1 MVLDLDGTPLERFK
15 PTVSDPW
22 DKRKAAHL
30 LQRAGFGGK
39 PDEIESVVKKG
50 FDLAVDDLLNYQ
62 KVPEDFPDPQWATEE
77 TLQEMLAKRKELRG
91 LSEEE
96 RKKKMMELR
105 RQQRENLEDL
115 QIWWLKRMILHK
127 RPLQEKMTLF
137 WHGHFATSAE
147 KVKDSF
153 IMWKQNDMLRKNA
166 LGNFRTLLVETSKD
180 PAMIRYLDNAN
191 NRKQQPNENYA
202 RELMELFTMGEG
214 HYTEQD
220 VKEGARAFTGWNL
233 RDEEY
238 AFMANNH
245 DTGTKTFLGKTGNF
259 DGTDIIDIILSKP
272 ATAEWMVRKFWKFF
286 AYDES
291 EDDVIKPLAEVFR
304 RGDYEVK
311 PVIEMIFRSRGFYS
325 DKAIHTQIK
334 SPVQLTVGSLRILDV
349 NVPPQPKVMLGA
361 VRSMGQMLFF
371 PPNVKGWDGGQT
383 WINSTTLLNRYNFAN
398 AVVHGELP
406 SAMLGLG
413 PKAIERFKEKG
424 REKVHVPFHC
434 DVTRLCDTNKLQSA
448 EQCADHFWNLL
459 VQYPPSP
466 GARQTLVKFLNTG
479 ADGGTTTFS
488 PRQTYA
494 VDKLKGLVHLIMSS
508 PEYQLC

>member
-1 MVLDLDGTPLERFK
+1 MVLDLDGTPLEGYK
-15 PTVSDPW
+15 PSASDPW
-22 DKRKAAHL
+22 DRRKAAHL

-39 PDEIESVVKKG
+39 PTEIESVVNKG
-50 FDLAVDDLLNYQ
+50 FELAVDDLLNYQ
-62 KVPEDFPDPQWATEE
+62 KFSEDFPDPQWATDD
-77 TLQEMLAKRKELRG
+77 TLKEMLDKRKELRG

-96 RKKKMMELR
+96 RKKKLMELR

-147 KVKDSF
+147 KVRDSF
-153 IMWKQNDMLRKNA
+153 IMWQQNDMLRRNA
-166 LGNFRTLLVETSKD
+166 LGNFHTLVVEITRD
-180 PAMIRYLDNAN
+180 PAMIRYLDSAN
-191 NRKQQPNENYA
+191 NRKEQPNENYA

-220 VKEGARAFTGWNL
+220 IKEAARAFTGWNL
-233 RDEEY
+233 RDDEF
-238 AFMANNH
+238 AFKESNH
-245 DTGTKTFLGKTGNF
+245 DYRSKTFLGKTGNLN
-259 DGTDIIDIILSKP
+259 GNDIIDVIFNQR
-272 ATAEWMVRKFWKFF
+272 ATAEFMVRKFWKFF
-286 AYDES
+286 VYDEP
-291 EDDVIKPLAEVFR
+291 EDDVVKPLAEVFR
-304 RGDYEVK
+304 RGNYEVK

-361 VRSMGQMLFF
+361 IRSMGQMLFF

-413 PKAIERFKEKG
+413 PKAIERFKERG
-424 REKVHVPFHC
+424 REKVRVPFHC
-434 DVTRLCDTNKLQSA
+434 DVTRLCDANKFQSA

-459 VQYPPSP
+459 VQYPPP
-466 GARQTLVKFLNTG
+466 PAARQTLVKFLNTG
-479 ADGGTTTFS
+479 ADGGTVNFS
-488 PRQTYA
+488 PKQTYA
-494 VDKLKGLVHLIMSS
+494 VDKFKGLVHLIMSS